1 MYSLSVLDAKG
12 AKSMRQQ
19 DQVPA
24 ECLRGIF
31 PCLSQLLVV
40 AVHPWQPLACS
51 YITAISASVV
61 MWPSSLCVSVL
72 SHYKATNLNWIKDL
86 LNSHMAS
93 SQLTTSA
100 KTLCTHKVT

>member
-1 MYSLSVLDAKG
+1 
-12 AKSMRQQ
+12 MRQQ

-61 MWPSSLCVSVL
+61 TWPSSLCVSAL
-72 SHYKATNLNWIKDL
+72 SFQIFSSLSGIGREMMPLLREPKLSYVEGALGNATVATLWVK
-86 LNSHMAS
+86 
-93 SQLTTSA
+93 SA
-100 KTLCTHKVT
+100 QHRNAT